1 MPEFAF
7 VFPGQG
13 SQKLG
18 MLSEL
23 ASAHPLIERT
33 FEEASGLVGED
44 LWEIAQRDGGNTL
57 DQTRITQPVLLTAS
71 VAVMRL
77 WEALGGAGPSV
88 AAGHSVGEYAALVCA
103 GVLDFADA
111 VRVVH
116 RRGHLMQE
124 AAPEGTGRMAAIVGL
139 DDGRVRAICERA
151 GQGQVVSPANLNS
164 PGQTVIAG
172 HVEAVDRAVALCRD
186 AGAKRALPL
195 KVSVPSHCALMRP
208 AAEKL
213 AAALADV
220 PFSAPRIDVVQNV
233 DGAVCRD
240 PDRIRR
246 HMTEQLHRPVLWMD
260 CVRTIARTGARAVV
274 EIGPGKVLCGLVR
287 RIDPELP
294 CYGSEDQ
301 AGLDAA
307 MAAAAA

>member
-1 MPEFAF
+1 MPDFAF

-13 SQKLG
+13 SQRLG

-77 WEALGGAGPSV
+77 WEALGGAEPSV

-103 GVLDFADA
+103 GVLEFADA

-116 RRGHLMQE
+116 RRGLFMQE

-139 DDGRVRAICERA
+139 DDGRVREVCERA

-172 HVEAVDRAVALCRD
+172 HADAVDRAVALCRE

-208 AAEKL
+208 AAERL
-213 AAALADV
+213 AAALEAV
-220 PFSAPRIDVVQNV
+220 PFSAPRIDIVQNV
-233 DGAVCRD
+233 DAGICGD
-240 PDRIRR
+240 PERIRR
-246 HMTEQLHRPVLWMD
+246 NMTEQLYRPVLWMD
-260 CVRTIARTGARAVV
+260 CVRTIARAGARVVV

-287 RIDPELP
+287 RIDPDLP
-294 CYGSEDQ
+294 CHGSEDQ

-307 MAAAAA
+307 LAAAAA